1 MANLKK
7 YNFEI
12 RTLKNL
18 QDENSPH
25 TLIKFEFLAEDYTS
39 AEKYMKSLTE
49 HYNQNRPFNPIIP
62 RETTQL
68 IETEY

>member
-25 TLIKFEFLAEDYTS
+25 TLIKFEFLAENFIS
-39 AEKYMKSLTE
+39 AENYMKSLIE
-49 HYNQNRPFNPIIP
+49 HYNQNMPFNPIFP